1 VTAENFR
8 EVETE
13 FNLQLYHVFV
23 DLRKLRLEVSLLQ
36 KENKKMMDA
45 NLTMQ
50 DGTKREELA
59 GTPAI
64 TEQ

>member
-1 VTAENFR
+1 
-8 EVETE
+8 
-13 FNLQLYHVFV
+13 V

>member
-1 VTAENFR
+1 MTAENFR
-8 EVETE
+8 QVETE

-50 DGTKREELA
+50 DGTKR
-59 GTPAI
+59 
-64 TEQ
+64 